1 MPLRKIGLVLALLL
15 TAVPHA
21 ASASDTLRA
30 VIDRLGGKDCPESAL
45 TCVDLAV
52 PIDRAKP
59 GSNERITVR
68 FAINFASKRS
78 KGILFYAVG
87 GLFDRNPRTVS
98 YACKV
103 IEQMRDRDPAIEAE
117 LATIE
122 SEGWGRCLPPAGMAR
137 DENAGRA
144 PVEAADAA

>member
-1 MPLRKIGLVLALLL
+1 MKATHNKCPFRTLSARSRFRFERLRRDPVAFALVERLARMRRVSLRDLLQQSRGSD
-15 TAVPHA
+15 HA
-21 ASASDTLRA
+21 A
-30 VIDRLGGKDCPESAL
+30 L
-45 TCVDLAV
+45 TRQMGMYLVHVVLSRPQD
-52 PIDRAKP
+52 
-59 GSNERITVR
+59 
-68 FAINFASKRS
+68 
-78 KGILFYAVG
+78 AVG

-137 DENAGRA
+137 NESAGRA